1 MNPAHSSKEK
11 SNIRMGGV
19 KRPIL
24 CIVIPFC
31 VGIAFSYFF
40 NISILPFLV
49 LTILFLILC
58 ALFFR
63 NNLLSHVFLYIA
75 LIFFGI
81 VYYQD
86 YSVLP
91 QNHISNFTSEEGK
104 KVSIKGIIIDD
115 PITKKA
121 FYGKEKT
128 SFILRS
134 NLLIDALSARAVTG
148 LVKVDI
154 YTDEKGKLL
163 QFGDE
168 IIMEGTL
175 SVPGGLRNPGSFNY
189 STYLKIKN
197 IYVAFVVHG
206 AGSVQIIKRGPSNT
220 LQGRAYLLRHRI
232 RELMTK
238 YVDKPYSGFLNA
250 ILIGDRSALESFIT
264 DDFVKT
270 GTVHVLAISGL
281 HMGLVAAIFLFF
293 FKILR
298 IPKRY
303 NLALTAIALI
313 FYSFVAGSNPPVIRA
328 AIIFVIFV
336 LGYLIRRESDLL
348 NSLSIAAFLILLSNP
363 KELFDPSFQLSFASV
378 SSIILFAP
386 KIEERL
392 KFKPAYLSKSISV
405 SIAATVGVLPIV
417 AKYFNIISPI
427 AIIANLIII
436 PALFVIISASFVFL
450 FLNFLGAAFL
460 SSSLG
465 DLLSSLS
472 HITFYI
478 NHLFSKVPFSYLR
491 ASAPSLLFL
500 ILYYLALFALFFMRR
515 KKYLLVW
522 LLLTAN
528 IVVWSDDLSP
538 DRKLLR
544 VTFLDVGK
552 GDSFLVQ
559 FPNSGAILVDGG
571 LGGIRAAADM
581 GKNVVAPYLWNNG
594 VKKLDA
600 IIITHFHEDHLGG
613 LLYILNNFDVG
624 CVIDNGAVP
633 TEDRTLYDEYKNIIR
648 RKSIRR
654 IVVGAGDEV
663 TGFGGAKIFVINPD
677 KEEDIVDSNDNSIVF
692 KLEYK
697 DFSIL
702 SCADISS
709 KVMGRLMSYG
719 EFLKSDV
726 VKIPH
731 HGGYIGEENAAKEFF
746 KEVAP
751 KVSVISTGG
760 KYRFFAAS
768 KRTRGLL
775 DSLQSDIYETKKSG
789 AIRIITNGSK
799 FEIKETSGKN

>member
-1 MNPAHSSKEK
+1 M
-11 SNIRMGGV
+11 

-24 CIVIPFC
+24 YCAISFC
-31 VGIAFSYFF
+31 LGISFSYLF
-40 NISILPFLV
+40 NISILPALALSAASIILAIIFVKKNRASHIFLY
-49 LTILFLILC
+49 LSL
-58 ALFFR
+58 LFFG
-63 NNLLSHVFLYIA
+63 A
-75 LIFFGI
+75 A
-81 VYYQD
+81 YYQNFEI
-86 YSVLP
+86 LP
-91 QNHISNFTSEEGK
+91 NNHISRLSSEEGRK
-104 KVSIKGIIIDD
+104 ASIKGSIVDD
-115 PITKKA
+115 PLIKKA
-121 FYGKEKT
+121 FYNKEKI
-128 SFILRS
+128 SFTIQS
-134 NLLIDALSARAVTG
+134 HLLIGALSMQAVTG
-148 LVKVDI
+148 LVKVDL

-175 SVPGGLRNPGSFNY
+175 STPEGLRNPGLFDY
-189 STYLKIKN
+189 SKYLKIKN
-197 IYVAFVVHG
+197 IYAAFIVNG

-232 RELMTK
+232 RELITK
-238 YVDKPYSGFLNA
+238 YVDKPYSGFLKA
-250 ILIGDRSALESFIT
+250 VLIGDRSALESFIT

-281 HMGLVAAIFLFF
+281 HIGLVAAIFLFF

-303 NLALTAIALI
+303 NLAITAIALI
-313 FYSFVAGSNPPVIRA
+313 FYSFAAGSNPPVIRA

-336 LGYLIRRESDLL
+336 LGYLIRRESDVL

-427 AIIANLIII
+427 AIIANLIVI
-436 PALFVIISASFVFL
+436 PALFVIISASFIFL

-460 SSSLG
+460 SSFLG
-465 DLLSSLS
+465 GLLSSLV

-478 NHLFSKVPFSYLR
+478 NHLFSKAPFSYLR
-491 ASAPSLLFL
+491 ASAPSFLFL
-500 ILYYLALFALFFMRR
+500 IFYYLVLFALFFMRR

-522 LLLTAN
+522 MLLAAN
-528 IVVWSDDLSP
+528 IVVWSGDLSS
-538 DRKLLR
+538 DRKSLR

-552 GDSFLVQ
+552 GDSFLAQ

-571 LGGIRAAADM
+571 SGGIRAAADM

-600 IIITHFHEDHLGG
+600 IIITHFHEDHFGG

-624 CVIDNGAVP
+624 CVMDNGAVP
-633 TEDRTLYDEYKNIIR
+633 KEDRMLYDEYKNIIR

-663 TGFGGAKIFVINPD
+663 TGFGGAKIFVMNPA

-731 HGGYIGEENAAKEFF
+731 HGGSIGEENAAKEFF
-746 KEVAP
+746 KEAAP

-768 KRTRGLL
+768 KRTRRLL

-799 FEIKETSGKN
+799 FEIKETWGKN

>member
-1 MNPAHSSKEK
+1 M
-11 SNIRMGGV
+11 
-19 KRPIL
+19 
-24 CIVIPFC
+24 
-31 VGIAFSYFF
+31 
-40 NISILPFLV
+40 
-49 LTILFLILC
+49 
-58 ALFFR
+58 
-63 NNLLSHVFLYIA
+63 
-75 LIFFGI
+75 
-81 VYYQD
+81 
-86 YSVLP
+86 
-91 QNHISNFTSEEGK
+91 
-104 KVSIKGIIIDD
+104 
-115 PITKKA
+115 
-121 FYGKEKT
+121 
-128 SFILRS
+128 
-134 NLLIDALSARAVTG
+134 
-148 LVKVDI
+148 
-154 YTDEKGKLL
+154 
-163 QFGDE
+163 
-168 IIMEGTL
+168 
-175 SVPGGLRNPGSFNY
+175 
-189 STYLKIKN
+189 
-197 IYVAFVVHG
+197 
-206 AGSVQIIKRGPSNT
+206 
-220 LQGRAYLLRHRI
+220 
-232 RELMTK
+232 
-238 YVDKPYSGFLNA
+238 
-250 ILIGDRSALESFIT
+250 
-264 DDFVKT
+264 
-270 GTVHVLAISGL
+270 
-281 HMGLVAAIFLFF
+281 VAAIFLFF

-303 NLALTAIALI
+303 NLALTASALI

-328 AIIFVIFV
+328 TIIFVVFV
-336 LGYLIRRESDLL
+336 LGYLIRRESDVL

-363 KELFDPSFQLSFASV
+363 KELFDPSFQLSFTSV
-378 SSIILFAP
+378 FSIILFAP

-417 AKYFNIISPI
+417 AKYFNIVSPI
-427 AIIANLIII
+427 AIIANLIVI
-436 PALFVIISASFVFL
+436 PALFVIISASFIFL

-460 SSSLG
+460 SSFLG
-465 DLLSSLS
+465 GLLSSLV

-478 NHLFSKVPFSYLR
+478 NHLFSKVPFSHLR
-491 ASAPSLLFL
+491 VSAPSLLFL
-500 ILYYLALFALFFMRR
+500 ALYYLALFTLFFMRR
-515 KKYLLVW
+515 KNHLLVA

-528 IVVWSDDLSP
+528 IVVWSGIIAP

-559 FPNSGAILVDGG
+559 FPISGAILVDGG
-571 LGGIRAAADM
+571 SGGINASADM

-624 CVIDNGAVP
+624 CVMDNGAVP
-633 TEDRTLYDEYKNIIR
+633 MEDRMLYDEYKNIIR

-663 TGFGGAKIFVINPD
+663 TGFGEAKIFVMNPA
-677 KEEDIVDSNDNSIVF
+677 KEEDIADSNDNSIVF

-709 KVMGRLMSYG
+709 KVMGRLISYG
-719 EFLKSDV
+719 EFLKSDI

-731 HGGYIGEENAAKEFF
+731 HGGSIGEENTAKEFF
-746 KEVAP
+746 EEAAP

-775 DSLQSDIYETKKSG
+775 DSLQSNIYETKKSG

-799 FEIKETSGKN
+799 FEVKGT